1 MVVSVVQELIM
12 MSFVN
17 FSSLI
22 AQFKT
27 GEEPGEKLQD

>member
-1 MVVSVVQELIM
+1 M